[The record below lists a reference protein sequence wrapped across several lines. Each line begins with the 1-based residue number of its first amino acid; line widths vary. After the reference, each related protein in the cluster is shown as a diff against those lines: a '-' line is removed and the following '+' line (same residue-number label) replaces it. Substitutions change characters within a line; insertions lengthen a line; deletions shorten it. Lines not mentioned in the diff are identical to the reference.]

1 VRQSAL
7 DFVEGLRIGRIA
19 TKLMIKLA
27 STVVVTGPSRQHTQA
42 VGQHAQ
48 LSTDLIVVILMINLY
63 AIKSMITDKG
73 LEHVRRQQMLTPATP
88 GMGDHGEA
96 SCLMD
101 QVDPAFQLDRVA
113 RYVRGA
119 PIGQKAIER
128 LLPISNMP
136 GLDQRVGYVWA
147 TDGRTVAYLSHY
159 LRLADRHAERGK
171 LGEHPGQPAQP
182 TVTDTSHLHSQ
193 AGTVRISTVR
203 QDVHAVAVTRA
214 GELHPTYHLDA
225 HLIAFGD
232 RFVESVKGVVVGK
245 SHHV

>member
-7 DFVEGLRIGRIA
+7 DFVEDLRIGRIA

-27 STVVVTGPSRQHTQA
+27 STVVVTGPSREHTQA

-73 LEHVRRQQMLTPATP
+73 LEHIRRQQVLTPATP

-96 SCLMD
+96 ACLMD

-113 RYVRGA
+113 SYVGWA
-119 PIGQKAIER
+119 PIGQEAVER
-128 LLPISNMP
+128 LLPISNIP

-147 TDGRTVAYLSHY
+147 TDGGTVAYLSHD
-159 LRLADRHAERGK
+159 LCLADRHAERGK

-182 TVTDTSHLHSQ
+182 TVTDTSHLRSQ
-193 AGTVRISTVR
+193 ARTVRISTVR
-203 QDVHAVAVTRA
+203 QDVHAVAVT
-214 GELHPTYHLDA
+214 
-225 HLIAFGD
+225 
-232 RFVESVKGVVVGK
+232 
-245 SHHV
+245 